1 MPGRGLGG
9 TVYSRWP
16 LAPARDVLCRH
27 PASGRSSHDR
37 QADDDAPLS
46 LNLRTLPPRTETPSF
61 SAHRVGHDADVH
73 RVSHWPQKMIGVW
86 SPHGAGQ
93 ACLRTPSARDTFLE
107 RTLRVTAEVRH
118 EALLGTG
125 ERRAAHPRCL
135 SKPRGTQVSVAF
147 SLCLTLDRAAGMGR
161 FSLPAPWGHGP
172 ARLSPLR
179 PRAASRRGRA
189 PSAGTTERA
198 QQISRLASPDP
209 HLPPPVLP

>member
-1 MPGRGLGG
+1 MVTGTPSARAGPGGHRLLPVAAGAGAGCALQTSGFG
-9 TVYSRWP
+9 ALITRPPSR
-16 LAPARDVLCRH
+16 RR
-27 PASGRSSHDR
+27 R
-37 QADDDAPLS
+37 PLS

-73 RVSHWPQKMIGVW
+73 QVSHWPQKMIGVW

-147 SLCLTLDRAAGMGR
+147 SLCLTLDSWDGPL
-161 FSLPAPWGHGP
+161 LPARPVGP
-172 ARLSPLR
+172 RPCSPV
-179 PRAASRRGRA
+179 PAA
-189 PSAGTTERA
+189 PSSCKSPGEGAVRGHDGAGTA
-198 QQISRLASPDP
+198 N
-209 HLPPPVLP
+209 LPPGLP